1 MNRSQS
7 KLTYGKKYPSS
18 MTSVLSLGIVLKKSE
33 GKIEAFHYERK
44 PNGQIAKVA
53 A

>member
-18 MTSVLSLGIVLKKSE
+18 MTSVLSLGIVLKKRK
-33 GKIEAFHYERK
+33 GQIEAFRYKRQ
-44 PNGQIAKVA
+44 PNGQIVKVA